1 MSTAAKSRY
10 RREIQLAMA
19 RPKDPHLRGRIL
31 SVAGREFAQRGFVAT
46 SVDRIARRAGV
57 TKGGVYLHF
66 RSKETLFLE
75 VLAAHRAER
84 RELEAPSDAGA
95 AAAQL
100 EAYLVAL
107 LRFHQR
113 RPEARAMVRLLGTE
127 LQPGF
132 AAELRSD
139 ARAELKARRTRLRQ
153 LLSDGQR
160 DGSLWVDDPAL
171 AAFVVAGAVE
181 GIFEQWRVAA
191 REAEPYGGPE
201 SLAAAIVA
209 PYLTAA
215 RGRPPV
221 PLPPPGERDFQP
233 PF

>member
-1 MSTAAKSRY
+1 
-10 RREIQLAMA
+10 MA
-19 RPKDPHLRGRIL
+19 RPKDPLLRARIL

-46 SVDRIARRAGV
+46 SLDKIARRAGV

-66 RSKETLFLE
+66 ASKEALFLE
-75 VLAAHRAER
+75 VLATHRAEQ
-84 RELEAPSDAGA
+84 REFEAPVEAGS

-100 EAYLVAL
+100 ETYLTGV
-107 LRFHQR
+107 LRFHHR
-113 RPEARAMVRLLGTE
+113 RPEARALVRLLGTE

-171 AAFVVAGAVE
+171 AAFVLAGAVE
-181 GIFEQWRVAA
+181 GVFEQWRVAGA
-191 REAEPYGGPE
+191 DVEPFGGPE
-201 SLAAAIVA
+201 SLAAAIIA
-209 PYLTAA
+209 PYLAAA
-215 RGRPPV
+215 RGRPPQQ
-221 PLPPPGERDFQP
+221 PPAERDFQP